1 MNVRERQESSPEG
14 RLAAV
19 ARVAM
24 FKIVNTQ
31 HHLPD
36 YSDFRE
42 ALKRRVSIEILLAR
56 LDEAQRKP
64 KNEERVTTLIR
75 ELADLELRIP
85 E

>member
-1 MNVRERQESSPEG
+1 
-14 RLAAV
+14 
-19 ARVAM
+19 M